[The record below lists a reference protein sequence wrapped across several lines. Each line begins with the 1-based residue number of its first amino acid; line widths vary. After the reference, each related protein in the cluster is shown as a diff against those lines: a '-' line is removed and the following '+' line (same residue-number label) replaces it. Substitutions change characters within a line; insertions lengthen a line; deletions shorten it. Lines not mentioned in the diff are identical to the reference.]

1 MAGTLT
7 PPPAR
12 PVPVAIEAAADGF
25 EALDR
30 ALERAGFEEVL
41 AAALRAVKKDPAA
54 ARVAIKPNLMAAR
67 KLEDQPVSY
76 TDPQLVERLV
86 GRLRASGIGD
96 VAVVESRIGQRP
108 VADVAESVGYRGD
121 GYRVVDLSDEMEP
134 FEYGGVLG
142 RSAVGRTWRDADI
155 RISFAKNKA
164 QWRTFYT
171 GSLANLL
178 GCLPEPDKLA
188 HYSGPGHEPSECCR
202 TILDALPVAFGLV
215 DAWHSGAWK
224 RSLRTGAIL
233 ASPSLLALDWV
244 MGEKMEL
251 DPALNPVVREA
262 LYRYGR
268 VPLDRRGDQTPWQK
282 WRSPSVAGVAL
293 SGVLADH
300 PWLLRRREGGWTIQ

>member
-7 PPPAR
+7 ALPTR
-12 PVPVAIEAAADGF
+12 PVPVAIETAADKI

-30 ALERAGFEEVL
+30 ALERAGFLESL
-41 AAALRAVKKDPAA
+41 SAALTQAGKAAADACVAV
-54 ARVAIKPNLMAAR
+54 KPNLMAAS
-67 KLEDQPVSY
+67 KAEDPPASY
-76 TDPQLVERLV
+76 TDPQLVEHLV
-86 GRLRASGIGD
+86 ARLRTAGVGD
-96 VAVVESRIGQRP
+96 VAIVESRIGTRT
-108 VADVAESVGYRGD
+108 VADVANVVGYTAQ
-121 GYRVVDLSDEMEP
+121 GYRIVDLSDEMEP
-134 FEYGGVLG
+134 FDYGGVL
-142 RSAVGRTWRDADI
+142 RHAAAGRTWRDADV

-164 QWRTFYT
+164 QWRMFYS
-171 GSLANLL
+171 GSLANLF

-202 TILDALPVAFGLV
+202 TMLDALPVAFGLV
-215 DAWHSGAWK
+215 DAWDSRAWK
-224 RSLRTGAIL
+224 RTVHTGAVL
-233 ASPSLLALDWV
+233 ASASLLALDWV

-268 VPLDRRGDQTPWQK
+268 VPLDRRGDQSAWQG
-282 WRSPSVAGVAL
+282 WRSPTVAGVAL